1 MSSQIDQV
9 KEATSIVEIIG
20 ERISVHKAG
29 SYYRALCPFHHE
41 SSPSFFI
48 DENLGRYKCFGC
60 GESGDVFNF
69 LQKYEN
75 LTFYESLE
83 LLAKRAGIELKG
95 YSKNSQDEKREI
107 LLEIL
112 SLANQYYHYLLTQH
126 KLGKEAK
133 DYLEN
138 RKINHQ
144 SIELFSLGFAPDMWD
159 GLINFL
165 HKKKKFQL
173 DDLVEA
179 GLVIKNPRGR
189 YYDRFRGRVM
199 FPLRNH
205 LGKVVGFS
213 GRLLKESKK
222 EGKYINTN
230 ETPLYHK
237 SKMLF
242 GYHELLSE
250 IRKKKEVLIVEGEFD
265 VISSAQIGINNIVA
279 IKGSAFTIEQAK
291 ILKRVVNRV
300 ILCLDNDEAGLEA
313 TTRAI
318 KILQSLD
325 FEIRVLVFDQGKDPD
340 ELAHNNP
347 HLYRE
352 KIKTSSSLYDF
363 LIKLAVKK
371 FGLQSIE
378 AKKEIVDF
386 LSIWF
391 EGIKNAVEYDFYVEK
406 LAEILKVRME
416 SLKIDLKQDNLKKQ
430 SKNKPK
436 KEEKVQKR
444 EISAREKLEI
454 YALVLTLNCESE
466 FISKNIKNLTEFSWA
481 NPQIK
486 LIIKKLNGFVQRKKF
501 DLRKFNLSLDEDL
514 QVFLGEILIKKE
526 FLMVFEKEGFNP
538 KDDWKKIM
546 KRLAKEEINCQIRIL
561 EQKITESESEDG
573 NDLTDLLKKIQV
585 LQKEKNKILS
595 QDKL

>member
-9 KEATSIVEIIG
+9 KQATSIVEIIG
-20 ERISVHKAG
+20 ERISVHRAG

-41 SSPSFFI
+41 KSPSFFI

-69 LQKYEN
+69 LEKYEN
-75 LTFYESLE
+75 LTFYESLK

-95 YSKNSQDEKREI
+95 YAKNSQDEKREI

-112 SLANQYYHYLLTQH
+112 NLANQYYHYLLTQH
-126 KLGKEAK
+126 SLGKEAQE
-133 DYLEN
+133 YLKK

-144 SIELFSLGFAPDMWD
+144 SIELFSLGFAPEMWD

-165 HKKKKFQL
+165 HKKKKFKL
-173 DDLVEA
+173 DDLVA
-179 GLVIKNPRGR
+179 SGLVIKNNTGR
-189 YYDRFRGRVM
+189 YYDRFRGRLM
-199 FPLRNH
+199 FPLRDH

-242 GYHELLSE
+242 GYHELLNE

-265 VISSAQIGINNIVA
+265 AISSAQIGINNIVA
-279 IKGSAFTIEQAK
+279 IKGSAFTVEQAK

-340 ELAHNNP
+340 ELAHNDP
-347 HLYRE
+347 KLYRK
-352 KIKTSSSLYDF
+352 KINQSSSLYDF

-378 AKKEIVDF
+378 EKKKIVTF
-386 LSIWF
+386 LSSWLA
-391 EGIKNAVEYDFYVEK
+391 GIKNAVEYDFYVEK
-406 LAEILKVRME
+406 LADILKVRVE
-416 SLKIDLKQDNLKKQ
+416 SLKIDLK
-430 SKNKPK
+430 KNKFDK
-436 KEEKVQKR
+436 KNRQDSSRSQNEKNKKVM
-444 EISAREKLEI
+444 SAREKLEI
-454 YALVLTLNCESE
+454 YALVLTLNCDFD
-466 FISKNIKNLTEFSWA
+466 FIKKNIGELVEFSWL
-481 NPQIK
+481 NNKIK
-486 LIIKKLNGFVQRKKF
+486 AVVNKLSEYIKKGKF
-501 DLRKFNLSLDEDL
+501 NLRQFNLSLSDDL
-514 QVFLGEILIKKE
+514 QIFLGEILIKKE
-526 FLMVFEKEGFNP
+526 FLMVFEKENFQP
-538 KDDWKKIM
+538 KKDWVKIM
-546 KRLAKEEINCQIRIL
+546 KRLQKEEINRQIRIL
-561 EQKITESESEDG
+561 EQKIIKSEVKGENLDS
-573 NDLTDLLKKIQV
+573 LLKEMQI
-585 LQKEKNKILS
+585 LQKEKNKILV
-595 QDKL
+595 

>member
-9 KEATSIVEIIG
+9 KQATSIVEIIG
-20 ERISVHKAG
+20 ERISVHRAG

-41 SSPSFFI
+41 KSPSFFI

-69 LQKYEN
+69 LEKYEN
-75 LTFYESLE
+75 LTFYESLK

-95 YSKNSQDEKREI
+95 YAKNSQDEKREI

-112 SLANQYYHYLLTQH
+112 NLANQYYHYLLTQH
-126 KLGKEAK
+126 SLGKEAQE
-133 DYLEN
+133 YLKK

-144 SIELFSLGFAPDMWD
+144 SIELFSLGFAPEMWD

-165 HKKKKFQL
+165 HKKKKFKL
-173 DDLVEA
+173 DDLVA
-179 GLVIKNPRGR
+179 SGLVIRNNTGR
-189 YYDRFRGRVM
+189 YYDRFRGRLM
-199 FPLRNH
+199 FPLRDH

-242 GYHELLSE
+242 GYHELLNE

-265 VISSAQIGINNIVA
+265 VISSAQVGINNIVA
-279 IKGSAFTIEQAK
+279 IKGSAFTVEQAK

-340 ELAHNNP
+340 ELAHNDP
-347 HLYRE
+347 QLYRK
-352 KIKTSSSLYDF
+352 KINQSSSLYDF

-378 AKKEIVDF
+378 EKKKIVTF
-386 LSIWF
+386 LSSWLA
-391 EGIKNAVEYDFYVEK
+391 GIKNAVEYDFYVEK
-406 LAEILKVRME
+406 LADILKVRVE
-416 SLKIDLKQDNLKKQ
+416 SLKIDLKKSKFDKKNRQDSSEFQNE
-430 SKNKPK
+430 KNKK
-436 KEEKVQKR
+436 AM
-444 EISAREKLEI
+444 SAREKLEI
-454 YALVLTLNCESE
+454 YALVLTLNCD
-466 FISKNIKNLTEFSWA
+466 FDFIKNNIEELVEFSWL
-481 NPQIK
+481 NNKIK
-486 LIIKKLNGFVQRKKF
+486 VVVNQLNEYIKKGKF
-501 DLRKFNLSLDEDL
+501 NLRQFNLSLSDDL
-514 QVFLGEILIKKE
+514 QIFLGEILIKKE
-526 FLMVFEKEGFNP
+526 FLMVFEKENFQP
-538 KDDWKKIM
+538 KKDWVKIM
-546 KRLAKEEINCQIRIL
+546 KRLQKEEINRQIRIL
-561 EQKITESESEDG
+561 EQKIIKKEVEGKNLDS
-573 NDLTDLLKKIQV
+573 LLKEMQT
-585 LQKEKNKILS
+585 LQKEKNKILV
-595 QDKL
+595 